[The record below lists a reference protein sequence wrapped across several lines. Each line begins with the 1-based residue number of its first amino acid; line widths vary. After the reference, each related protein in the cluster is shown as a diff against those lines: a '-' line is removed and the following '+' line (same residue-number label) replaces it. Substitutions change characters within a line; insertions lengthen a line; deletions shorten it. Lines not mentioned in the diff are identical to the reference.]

1 MATKDIGNPAATG
14 RALQPE
20 QEFVSRKL
28 IRPALRPVEAK
39 PEAQSSGAAAAPAP
53 RRERPEKPRKSGP
66 APDQTFAE
74 NFYFQK
80 QIQSKTLMTLVL
92 INGDEVQGTLEWYD
106 KNCIKLNRAGKPNL
120 LLYKQ
125 AIRYMYK
132 SGDTNGR

>member
-14 RALQPE
+14 RALQSD

-28 IRPALRPVEAK
+28 IRPSLRPVEAR
-39 PEAQSSGAAAAPAP
+39 PEGQSSGAAAAPAP
-53 RRERPEKPRKSGP
+53 RRERAEKPRKPGP
-66 APDQTFAE
+66 AQDQTFAE

-80 QIQSKTLMTLVL
+80 QIQSKTLMIVVL
-92 INGDEVQGTLEWYD
+92 KNGDEVQGTVEWYD
-106 KNCIKLNRAGKPNL
+106 KNCIKLNRTGKPNL

-132 SGDTNGR
+132 NGESNGQ